1 MIGGLIIFSTLAALT
16 LVEFLVPKPSKTP
29 EEKLGEA
36 LVILTFGHNCG
47 LAIDYLAQTS

>member
-16 LVEFLVPKPSKTP
+16 LLEFLVPKPSKSP

-36 LVILTFGHNCG
+36 LTE
-47 LAIDYLAQTS
+47 YLKKGVKIQPDDQKGK

>member
-29 EEKLGEA
+29 GEKLGEA
-36 LVILTFGHNCG
+36 LTEYLTKGVKIRSDDQKG
-47 LAIDYLAQTS
+47 K